1 MYYIV
6 TFPGMDGGARK
17 AHHPRK
23 DLPNDAPPDTGK
35 YQCELISQIIEYS
48 DREQY
53 ADTVGPLR
61 CLLGTI
67 TDDNT
72 SLELGFNS
80 EEWALFCALVIAGH
94 DAILIDLTMS
104 VLLKLFTVFP
114 SYNFTFL
121 FDPIFVETMHWELD
135 KLTETNAKAVV
146 IRALAK
152 MASLSSD
159 VARVCQKFSACVR
172 REMTSTCD
180 DDILFYGLRYFLAL
194 LVVDPNP
201 GSEVWELV
209 RGLAESTKDVKVRV
223 LAFECILSI
232 RNGPEEMISSLAI
245 EPEKDEVEIVVVKLK
260 LLRACAKT
268 GDVVR
273 FFELVWSLVSERV
286 KKAVLTQT
294 LVCLKEM
301 CLGPSGERME
311 VPAPGFRKLV
321 KLLGSHGFDVDLL
334 IAELIVVLCG
344 RVSDGR
350 LLEADLELFVPR
362 MCSILSSQ
370 SCGELFE
377 GNLVDVLARIS
388 RALKAS
394 GDDKRLAAVF
404 PDDLLEVIDGSQR
417 HRLLDILEEVSGE
430 Q

>member
-1 MYYIV
+1 
-6 TFPGMDGGARK
+6 MDREVR
-17 AHHPRK
+17 HPRK
-23 DLPNDAPPDTGK
+23 SLLHDALPDTGK

-53 ADTVGPLR
+53 ADTVVPLR

-67 TDDNT
+67 TDDRI

-80 EEWALFCALVIAGH
+80 EEWALFCALVITGH
-94 DAILIDLTMS
+94 DATIIDLTMS

-121 FDPIFVETMHWELD
+121 FDPIFVETMHWELN
-135 KLTETNAKAVV
+135 KLTETNTKAVV
-146 IRALAK
+146 IRVLAK

-159 VARVCQKFSACVR
+159 VARVCQKFFGCVR
-172 REMTSTCD
+172 KEMTSTCD

-194 LVVDPNP
+194 LAVDPNP

-232 RNGPEEMISSLAI
+232 RNGPEEMISSLVI
-245 EPEKDEVEIVVVKLK
+245 EPEKEEVEIVVVKLK
-260 LLRACAKT
+260 LVKACAKT
-268 GDVVR
+268 GDVVK
-273 FFELVWSLVSERV
+273 FCELVWSLVSERV
-286 KKAVLTQT
+286 KKLVLTQA

-301 CLGPSGERME
+301 FLGPSGEKME
-311 VPAPGFRKLV
+311 VPDPGFRKLV

-334 IAELIVVLCG
+334 IVELIVAFYG
-344 RVSDGR
+344 KVSDGG
-350 LLEADLELFVPR
+350 LLEADLELLVPR
-362 MCSILSSQ
+362 VCSILSSQ

-377 GNLVDVLARIS
+377 ETLVGVLARIG

-394 GDDKRLAAVF
+394 GNDKRLTALFPEELLAAI
-404 PDDLLEVIDGSQR
+404 ESCER
-417 HRLLDILEEVSGE
+417 HKVLDILQEVSGD